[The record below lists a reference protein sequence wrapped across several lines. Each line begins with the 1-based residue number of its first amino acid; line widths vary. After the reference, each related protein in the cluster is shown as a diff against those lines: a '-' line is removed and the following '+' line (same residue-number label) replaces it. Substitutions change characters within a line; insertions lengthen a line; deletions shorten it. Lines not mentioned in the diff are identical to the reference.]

1 MSDSY
6 PPKWI
11 AACTGLRDRLRG
23 AFSNVVLPTTGD
35 RLAVIVEMRND
46 PYLAVVMEIFIRQ
59 LAGRGWR
66 FCLMHGHANKDLAL
80 SLRESWPGLEL
91 VYLDAENFTI
101 EQYNRFLMS
110 PRLFWN
116 ILPGSPRT
124 ILRFELDTVLI
135 SGELDRFCEYDYVG
149 APWHPRKPWAAPH
162 GRVGNG
168 GLTLRNVD
176 AMKRAI
182 KAMYRPGMTCN
193 EDGFFSV
200 FCARLLKFA
209 PVELAREFA
218 VESWPIEDRPL
229 PCGFHKP
236 WSQLS
241 KKAMPRVYKAIEG
254 AYKTEEDGQLGDCC
268 DVGCEKED

>member
-1 MSDSY
+1 MSTSY

-11 AACTGLRDRLRG
+11 AACTGLRDRLRTV
-23 AFSNVVLPTTGD
+23 FPTVVLPTTGD

-46 PYLAVVMEIFIRQ
+46 PYLEVVMELFIRQ

-66 FCLMHGHANKDLAL
+66 FCLMHGHANKDLAAGL
-80 SLRESWPGLEL
+80 QAAWPGLEL
-91 VYLDAENFTI
+91 VHLDTDNFTI
-101 EQYNRFLMS
+101 EQYNKFLMS

-116 ILPGSPRT
+116 ILPGSPRI

-149 APWHPRKPWAAPH
+149 APWHPSKPWAAPH

-168 GLTLRNVD
+168 GLTLRNVA

-182 KAMYRPGMTCN
+182 SVMYKPGMKCN

-200 FCARLLKFA
+200 FCAQLLQFA
-209 PVELAREFA
+209 PVDVAREFA

-241 KKAMPRVYKAIEG
+241 KKAMPRVYKVIDA
-254 AYKTEEDGQLGDCC
+254 AYKTDEGQLGDSS
-268 DVGCEKED
+268 VVELEKLD